1 MMPFGTQRYS
11 FTGDPV
17 SQALAAKA
25 HASTMDAQ
33 ARTNQANAAL
43 GSAQA
48 QAHGDLL
55 ETLYQQPAA
64 FANAYSNTF
73 SPYAGALASMA
84 SAQANQQS
92 NLYGANAMA
101 EAARQTGLAN
111 IGAAGLGAYGSASN
125 SALQAWAANQ
135 AAYNRSVS
143 DMVSANQAAT
153 AGLGSSRYQALGA
166 IGASQAAAAPGLAS
180 ADASVRRAGIL
191 AGILGGA
198 ASPGGGFSATG
209 VGGPIASGSYG
220 GSAGQGGYGGGYSGG
235 YGGGNWG
242 GYGYGDMGAEAMQK
256 VMDPSVLGALGSG
269 FASGMDQLRGEQN
282 IARSM
287 PSQMLGDTLAGI
299 KDLSSSGYGQMNSGM
314 NQFYAAMNNPANRPQ
329 MGGVMQALQSGYG
342 QARGDIGGMANMLRP
357 HMKFWEARLVQD
369 LPQQN
374 HSMYGN
380 SLRPQF
386 TSMEDYANFASA
398 QNARGQQYRDFKRGE
413 WAREAASP
421 QTSSGRAGQMRL
433 NESARRYWATQ
444 T

>member
-1 MMPFGTQRYS
+1 MLPFGTPKYGFS
-11 FTGDPV
+11 GDPMA
-17 SQALAAKA
+17 QAMALKA
-25 HASTMDAQ
+25 HQASMGALGQQ
-33 ARTNQANAAL
+33 AAGENAARVN
-43 GSAQA
+43 AQ
-48 QAHGDLL
+48 GGVLS
-55 ETLYQQPAA
+55 TLYQQPAA
-64 FANAYSNTF
+64 FANAYSQAF
-73 SPYAGALASMA
+73 SPYASALASMA

-101 EAARQTGLAN
+101 EAARQAGLAN

-135 AAYNRSVS
+135 AAYNRAVS
-143 DMVSANQAAT
+143 DMVSSNQAAT
-153 AGLGSSRYQALGA
+153 AGLGSSRNQALGA

-235 YGGGNWG
+235 NWG

-256 VMDPSVLGALGSG
+256 VMDPSVLSALGSG
-269 FASGMDQLRGEQN
+269 FAGGMSQLRGEQD

-299 KDLSSSGYGQMNSGM
+299 KDLSSSGYGQMHSGM

-329 MGGVMQALQSGYG
+329 TGGMMQALQSGYG

-357 HMKFWEARLVQD
+357 HMKTWEAILVKD
-369 LPQQN
+369 LPQQTY
-374 HSMYGN
+374 SQSGN
-380 SLRPQF
+380 TRAPTF
-386 TSMEDYANFASA
+386 TSFSDYSNFAGQ
-398 QNARGQQYRDFKRGE
+398 QNAMGAATRDRWQQE
-413 WAREAASP
+413 NA
-421 QTSSGRAGQMRL
+421 
-433 NESARRYWATQ
+433 ARRQAAAAAQ
-444 T
+444 SPPQRRR